1 MISRTRS
8 RNMLA
13 AVLTV
18 HALLTNIVNIA
29 ADDTFGSRDSNT
41 FLGGLNTING
51 ALERQKNPEYQETLK
66 NFESLLSDKN
76 LLGQS
81 GIIGSSFLVTPG
93 NGSKNSSNTLETDG
107 NGTKRLQGRTFNA
120 GNSVAGNVRLRS
132 QRLKADN
139 ANQSKC
145 LTDIERLINDVRKD
159 AWVLPFLDAWGKPG
173 PSILLGRLNFVGNY
187 RQCRSAKAPPLSG
200 DAGSGFTGQYCVLN
214 LLSLNFS
221 ASVVSAMSGLAT
233 LQIGSCVP
241 DSCSQDEL
249 TILVEL
255 GLIMLNASKTFVAL
269 PTECRTDD
277 REYTSASIAAIVI
290 LSILLALMILGTLFD
305 LIVIQWPKWATKFQ
319 GEDSPDYIG
328 ARGFMPRTRYHPIPD
343 EERTTDDHSSPS
355 DEQTARNGEVRSHG
369 GQISKGGPESEFV
382 NETKPL
388 LGKKKADPESRS
400 GILSQ
405 ILLSFSVYTNASKV
419 LNTSQPPGSLS
430 AINGIRCLSMSWVVL
445 GHMYVFGLTSVVNTA
460 EELPLYMKRWTF
472 DAISNALVSVDTF
485 FTLSGLLVAYL
496 TTKEMSKKGW
506 KINWGLFYFHRFWR
520 LTPPYMMVLV
530 IGLGLQRF
538 MGSGAL
544 WATVQPVDKSNC
556 EDNWWTNLLYVNNLV
571 NKDKMCLGHSW
582 YLANDM
588 QFYVLSPLMLIPF
601 VFHRYAGVISC
612 SIFILAQWV
621 TAGVLSSDNGWTTTL
636 LGMNVKSEPGS
647 LNYFSYYYIAPY
659 CRIGPYVVGI
669 LAGYLLAVGNGRVRM
684 DKLTVFVGWLVSTAS
699 ALAVVYGLRGDI
711 SGENPSSVAVA
722 ALYNAVARSAWG
734 VCVCWVVIACVS
746 GYGGPVNVLLS
757 WSPFVALSRLTYM
770 AYLIHP
776 TVMYIYFG
784 NQETLYTLNDT
795 NIVISYLGILLFTY
809 LASFVLM
816 LAIES
821 PMIGLEKALL
831 PKKRH

>member
-1 MISRTRS
+1 
-8 RNMLA
+8 MLA

-18 HALLTNIVNIA
+18 YALLTNIVNTA

-66 NFESLLSDKN
+66 NFKSLLSDKD

-81 GIIGSSFLVTPG
+81 GIIGSSFLVTSG
-93 NGSKNSSNTLETDG
+93 NGSKNS
-107 NGTKRLQGRTFNA
+107 
-120 GNSVAGNVRLRS
+120 V
-132 QRLKADN
+132 
-139 ANQSKC
+139 
-145 LTDIERLINDVRKD
+145 
-159 AWVLPFLDAWGKPG
+159 LDAWGKPG

-255 GLIMLNASKTFVAL
+255 GLIMLNVSKTFVAL

-277 REYTSASIAAIVI
+277 REYTNASIAAIVI

-305 LIVIQWPKWATKFQ
+305 LVVIQWPKWAAQFQ

-328 ARGFMPRTRYHPIPD
+328 ARGFMTRTRYHPIPD
-343 EERTTDDHSSPS
+343 EERTTDDHASPS
-355 DEQTARNGEVRSHG
+355 DEQTAMNGEVRSHG
-369 GQISKGGPESEFV
+369 APMSKGGLEP
-382 NETKPL
+382 
-388 LGKKKADPESRS
+388 D
-400 GILSQ
+400 
-405 ILLSFSVYTNASKV
+405 
-419 LNTSQPPGSLS
+419 
-430 AINGIRCLSMSWVVL
+430 
-445 GHMYVFGLTSVVNTA
+445 
-460 EELPLYMKRWTF
+460 
-472 DAISNALVSVDTF
+472 
-485 FTLSGLLVAYL
+485 GLLVAYL
-496 TTKEMSKKGW
+496 TTKEMTKKGW

-601 VFHRYAGVISC
+601 V
-612 SIFILAQWV
+612 L
-621 TAGVLSSDNGWTTTL
+621 
-636 LGMNVKSEPGS
+636 PGS
-647 LNYFSYYYIAPY
+647 LNYFSYYYIASY

-669 LAGYLLAVGNGRVRM
+669 LAGYLLAVSNGRVRM

-757 WSPFVALSRLTYM
+757 WPPFVALSRLTYM

-795 NIVISYLGILLFTY
+795 NIKLLLRIDSYLEYARLMECNGFNGVPQGPAIDADSFPHLHQVRGCKEACTITMIAKYVLCKGTGGALAFGPSDGLSGGCETRGSY
-809 LASFVLM
+809 LPYSHAYSKLN
-816 LAIES
+816 S
-821 PMIGLEKALL
+821 PSRKRVCGVRKTEACVCTGHAGL
-831 PKKRH
+831 